1 VTAEYDTG
9 DVSTVAG
16 GEARIR
22 RSGCDRVS
30 ASQVSAGERWV
41 IQINRAVKER
51 NAHTLVTGCFGP
63 EFG

>member
-1 VTAEYDTG
+1 
-9 DVSTVAG
+9 VAG

-30 ASQVSAGERWV
+30 ASQVGAGERWV
-41 IQINRAVKER
+41 IQINRAVKDR